1 MYEDEE
7 EMLEDYL
14 CCQAGPVL
22 NEPAP
27 EFSAVTTQGPMELK
41 DYRGKWVVL
50 FSHPADFTPVCTTEF
65 IALAG
70 ANEEL
75 RALNA
80 YLIGLSIDS
89 VHAHLGWIRNIKERM
104 GVDIPFPVIADLDMN
119 VARLYGMI
127 QEGASSTAT
136 VRCVF
141 FIDPEGI
148 LRAMIYYPLTNGR
161 YIPEIVRLVKALQT
175 TDEKGVATPAN
186 WQPGDKV
193 VVPPPATQEAAEK
206 RLKEGYECKDWY
218 LCFKDI

>member
-1 MYEDEE
+1 MCDDETFD
-7 EMLEDYL
+7 DYL
-14 CCQAGPVL
+14 CCQGGPVL

-27 EFSAVTTQGPMELK
+27 EFSAVTTHGPMELE
-41 DYRGKWVVL
+41 DYRGGKWVVL
-50 FSHPADFTPVCTTEF
+50 FSHPADFTPPVCTTEF
-65 IALAG
+65 MALAG
-70 ANEEL
+70 GVYEEL
-75 RALNA
+75 KALNA
-80 YLIGLSIDS
+80 WLIGLSIDS
-89 VHAHLGWIRNIKERM
+89 VHAHIGWIRNIKEQM

-175 TDEKGVATPAN
+175 TDEKGVATPC
-186 WQPGDKV
+186 QL
-193 VVPPPATQEAAEK
+193 AT
-206 RLKEGYECKDWY
+206 G
-218 LCFKDI
+218 